1 VKSEPSPDGTPAP
14 RSEGNPEPS
23 SDGGAAA
30 GARARLL
37 VRALVVL
44 GLVLGSFAL
53 RVVTSAAS
61 ELSAGDRSRARGE
74 VEAALIHYR
83 RAARWYAP
91 GSPYHVEAL
100 GRLGAIGADAEQH
113 GDVDLA
119 LAAYRAIR
127 AAIMSTR
134 SFYVPEAERL
144 RAADERIAALMAGLP
159 PPAMDAG
166 KTREQL
172 RLEHLA
178 LLRADPGPSA
188 PWSLVLLVGF
198 ALWVGS
204 AFAFASRAVDEQ
216 DRFVRREVL
225 RWGSLIAVGF
235 GLFVLGMSLA

>member
-1 VKSEPSPDGTPAP
+1 MS
-14 RSEGNPEPS
+14 
-23 SDGGAAA
+23 A
-30 GARARLL
+30 GAGVRKRVLL
-37 VRALVVL
+37 RALCVV

-53 RVVTSAAS
+53 RVVTTSAS
-61 ELSAGDRSRARGE
+61 ELEAGDRYREAGQT
-74 VEAALIHYR
+74 EAALIHYR

-100 GRLGAIGADAEQH
+100 GRLGRIGADAEQR

-134 SFYVPEAERL
+134 SFYVPEPERL
-144 RAADERIAALMAGLP
+144 RAADERIAALMASLP

-166 KTREQL
+166 KSREQL
-172 RLEHLA
+172 RSEHLA
-178 LLRADPGPSA
+178 LLRADPSPSA
-188 PWSLVLLVGF
+188 PWSLVLLLGF
-198 ALWVGS
+198 ALWVSS
-204 AFAFASRAVDEQ
+204 AFAFTMRAVDEQ

-225 RWGSLIAVGF
+225 RWGTLIAVGF

>member
-1 VKSEPSPDGTPAP
+1 VSGS
-14 RSEGNPEPS
+14 
-23 SDGGAAA
+23 A
-30 GARARLL
+30 GARARWL
-37 VRALVVL
+37 VRGLAVL
-44 GLVLGSFAL
+44 GLVFASFAL

-61 ELSAGDRSRARGE
+61 ELRAGDRYRDRGE
-74 VEAALIHYR
+74 IEAALIHYR

-91 GSPYHVEAL
+91 GSPYHVDAL
-100 GRLGAIGADAEQH
+100 GRLGQIGAGAEQK

-144 RAADERIAALMAGLP
+144 DAADQRIAVLMASLP

-166 KTREQL
+166 KSREQL
-172 RLEHLA
+172 RTEHLA
-178 LLRADPGPSA
+178 LLQADPGPS
-188 PWSLVLLVGF
+188 PLWSLVLLLGF
-198 ALWVGS
+198 ALWVAS
-204 AFAFASRAVDEQ
+204 AFVFTLRAVDEH

>member
-1 VKSEPSPDGTPAP
+1 VS
-14 RSEGNPEPS
+14 
-23 SDGGAAA
+23 AAA
-30 GARARLL
+30 GARTRVLL
-37 VRALVVL
+37 RGLCVL

-61 ELSAGDRSRARGE
+61 ELRSGERYQQAGQT
-74 VEAALIHYR
+74 EAALIHYR
-83 RAARWYAP
+83 RAGRWYAP

-100 GRLGAIGADAEQH
+100 VRLGRIGADAEQR

-144 RAADERIAALMAGLP
+144 RAADERIAVLMASLP

-166 KTREQL
+166 KSREQL
-172 RLEHLA
+172 RQEHLA
-178 LLRADPGPSA
+178 LLRADPSPRAS
-188 PWSLVLLVGF
+188 WSLVLLLGF
-198 ALWVGS
+198 GLWVGS
-204 AFAFASRAVDEQ
+204 AFAFTLRAVDDQ

-225 RWGSLIAVGF
+225 RWGALIAVGF
-235 GLFVLGMSLA
+235 GLFVLGMTMA